1 MSYLMIN
8 KLYVLEKPINLE
20 FIQENSEFTC
30 DGCNTLVIGAL
41 KYVKIFDLC
50 SECNLKDN
58 TFVNYKNDCQQKQT
72 CSPLEEQRINIEK
85 TVNEQ
90 YSCRETIQ
98 RFTDFFGFCPDIF
111 VNSSKTV
118 YEKLEQ
124 EIEKL
129 KSSSV
134 KDVKESLKELV
145 KKFNSQ
151 FLDNVQAFFQQ
162 DQENESDC
170 LFQNKGIDT
179 HSNSLNVQ
187 HELAQKEL
195 RENKGSDMEI
205 QVRATAKENVEIKNA
220 EYSHLK
226 VKLFFLSH
234 FFLVLRIYIIY
245 LIKNFNMFIS
255 ISIYFCF

>member
-1 MSYLMIN
+1 MIN

-20 FIQENSEFTC
+20 FIQENSEFMC

-58 TFVNYKNDCQQKQT
+58 TLVNYKNDCQQKQT
-72 CSPLEEQRINIEK
+72 CSPLKEQRINIEE
-85 TVNEQ
+85 TVNSEQ

-134 KDVKESLKELV
+134 KDVKESLKELL

-170 LFQNKGIDT
+170 LFQNKGINT

-195 RENKGSDMEI
+195 
-205 QVRATAKENVEIKNA
+205 QVRATAKENVEIKDA

-226 VKLFFLSH
+226 VKHFLFVSLFFSSKNIYNLFNKKFQSVY
-234 FFLVLRIYIIY
+234 FYFYIFLFLVNTSTKLRYQFY
-245 LIKNFNMFIS
+245 
-255 ISIYFCF
+255 